1 MLARNRRKIRY
12 DAVFTLQR
20 TFTMAQVSIIIRS
33 KDRLPFLARALADIA
48 AQTCT
53 DWQAHIINDGG
64 DAAGIDALLAAQPTA
79 LRDKISALHLP
90 QNLGRSGSAQQ
101 GLDAATGEYLAL
113 HDDDDTWHPDFLART
128 TAWLDAHPQA
138 AAVAVRTEVVH
149 EEADGNGG
157 WRECRREP
165 LQPGIHDLSLLELLV
180 INRAVPIGCLYRT
193 ADIRTAG
200 GYNAALPV
208 VEDWDLH
215 LRLTRQ
221 KPFGLIEGAP
231 LAYWHHR
238 HGVAGDWGNSMHD
251 LAYAHWIYDRRLRDE
266 AMRDTLRT
274 APHLFGLALQNG
286 LYMRHTDDHV
296 AGLHGHLEDTRGE
309 LRQLLH
315 ECLHKQDALQE
326 QLHQLT
332 RELALEREAAAAAR
346 AAAEQAQQQAQARAE
361 QAQHERAELLSFIRR
376 IKRLRFWKR

>member
-1 MLARNRRKIRY
+1 MPK
-12 DAVFTLQR
+12 
-20 TFTMAQVSIIIRS
+20 VSIIIRS

-64 DAAGIDALLAAQPTA
+64 DAAGIDALLAAQPAA
-79 LRDKISALHLP
+79 LRDKISAIHLP

-138 AAVAVRTEVVH
+138 AAVAVRTEVIH

-193 ADIRTAG
+193 ADIRAAG

-251 LAYAHWIYDRRLRDE
+251 LAHAHWIYDRRLRDE

-286 LYMRHTDDHV
+286 LHMRHTDDHV

-346 AAAEQAQQQAQARAE
+346 EAARCAQEQLQGWTERMEQATR
-361 QAQHERAELLSFIRR
+361 QAQHERAELLSFIRY

>member
-1 MLARNRRKIRY
+1 M
-12 DAVFTLQR
+12 
-20 TFTMAQVSIIIRS
+20 
-33 KDRLPFLARALADIA
+33 
-48 AQTCT
+48 
-53 DWQAHIINDGG
+53 
-64 DAAGIDALLAAQPTA
+64 
-79 LRDKISALHLP
+79 
-90 QNLGRSGSAQQ
+90 
-101 GLDAATGEYLAL
+101 
-113 HDDDDTWHPDFLART
+113 
-128 TAWLDAHPQA
+128 
-138 AAVAVRTEVVH
+138 RTEVIH

-193 ADIRTAG
+193 ADIRAAG

-251 LAYAHWIYDRRLRDE
+251 LAHAHWIYDRRLRDE

-286 LYMRHTDDHV
+286 LHMRHTDDHV

-346 AAAEQAQQQAQARAE
+346 AAAEQAQQQAQAGAE